1 MKSFNKTGMT
11 LVELMVVVAII
22 ALLMGIMAY
31 YVLGR
36 QQNNAQVDMAN
47 DVLGLLQVQRT
58 RAMSMNV
65 STYVRFVYRANRVS
79 TIIPRIG
86 SSSVCS
92 NAGQLPILY
101 TDGPYSE
108 ANMVAIDVSPTL
120 NNHRT
125 LDSTDTN
132 KYIAGNNNSY
142 TDVTV
147 QIVDQAHNNGQNVQ
161 FTAAQHDTSFDIC
174 FQPNGQA
181 QFLKNAI
188 QPGAT
193 SDDPEVD
200 VNRLLLDVIQA
211 RIIIDTQDH
220 HSGGTYY
227 VDVTGLGMIQS
238 GSTPRS

>member
-1 MKSFNKTGMT
+1 MKSFKKTGMT

-47 DVLGLLQVQRT
+47 DILGLLQVQRT

-65 STYVRFVYRANRVS
+65 STYVRFVYRANDIS

-86 SSSVCS
+86 GSSVCS

-101 TDGPYSE
+101 TDGVYTES
-108 ANMVAIDVSPTL
+108 NMVAIDVIHTIS
-120 NNHRT
+120 NHRT

-132 KYIAGNNNSY
+132 KYIAGDNSSY
-142 TDVTV
+142 TNVTV
-147 QIVDQAHNNGQNVQ
+147 RIVDQAHNDGQNVL
-161 FTAAQHDTSFDIC
+161 FADAQHDTSFDIC

-181 QFLKNAI
+181 MFLKNAI
-188 QPGAT
+188 GPGAVA
-193 SDDPEVD
+193 DDPEED
-200 VNRLLLDVIQA
+200 QGRILLDVIQA
-211 RIIIDTQDH
+211 RIIVDTQDQK
-220 HSGGTYY
+220 SGGTYY

-238 GSTPRS
+238 GSNPRP